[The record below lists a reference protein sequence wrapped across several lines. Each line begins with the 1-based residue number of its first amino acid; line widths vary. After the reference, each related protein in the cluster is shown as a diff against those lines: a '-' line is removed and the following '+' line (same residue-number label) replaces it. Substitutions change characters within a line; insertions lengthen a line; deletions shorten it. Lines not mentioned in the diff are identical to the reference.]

1 MKNRK
6 GIILAGGLGT
16 RLHPITMG
24 VSKQLLPVFDKPMI
38 YYPISTLM
46 LLDIKEIAIIT
57 TPDQLNQF
65 KALLGN
71 GSKWGLNLEFLEQP
85 SPDGI
90 AQAYLLAEDF
100 LNGSP
105 SVLIL
110 GDNIF
115 YGSGLSKILKSA
127 NDQNQG
133 GSVFAYKVS
142 DPQNY
147 GIVYFDHHG
156 NALSIEEKPIEPSSN
171 YAITGIY
178 FLDSEACAR
187 AKLLKP
193 SGRGELEITDLLNFY
208 LKENSLLVRKLG
220 KGYTWLDTGTY
231 ENLLYAGNFVKV
243 LQKRTGLKIGSPD
256 AIFKPIK

>member
-1 MKNRK
+1 MKSRK
-6 GIILAGGLGT
+6 GIVLAGGLGT
-16 RLHPITMG
+16 RLYPITLG

-46 LLDIKEIAIIT
+46 LLGVKDIVIIT
-57 TPDQLNQF
+57 APDQLNQF

-115 YGSGLSKILKSA
+115 YGNGLSETLKSV
-127 NDQNQG
+127 NDQHHG
-133 GSVFAYKVS
+133 GSVFAYQVS

-147 GIVYFDHHG
+147 GVVYFDNYG
-156 NALSIEEKPIEPSSN
+156 RALSIEEKPIEPKSN

-208 LKENSLLVRKLG
+208 LKENSLLVRTLG

-231 ENLLYAGNFVKV
+231 ENLLYAGNFVKL
-243 LQKRTGLKIGSPD
+243 LQKQTNLKIGSPD
-256 AIFKPIK
+256 AVFKTIK